1 MMEPSHET
9 TNSTHVHNRFLLA
22 VAIVRPALA
31 QEIADKIF
39 LGGPI
44 LTMDDTAPRA
54 EAIAVKDGRV
64 LAVGTDAEV
73 MEHKGDGTE
82 TVNLGG
88 KALLPGFV
96 DAHGHMFLGGMQAL

>member
-1 MMEPSHET
+1 MKRLIPLTSIAG
-9 TNSTHVHNRFLLA
+9 FLLA

-64 LAVGTDAEV
+64 LAVGILAIGSLDELKAAA
-73 MEHKGDGTE
+73 
-82 TVNLGG
+82 G
-88 KALLPGFV
+88 KQP
-96 DAHGHMFLGGMQAL
+96 